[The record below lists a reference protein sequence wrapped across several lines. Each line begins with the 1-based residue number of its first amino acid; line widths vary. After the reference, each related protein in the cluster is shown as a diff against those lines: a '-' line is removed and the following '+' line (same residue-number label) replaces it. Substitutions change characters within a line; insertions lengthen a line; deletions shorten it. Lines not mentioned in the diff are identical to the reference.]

1 MIFLYITLIIAF
13 VYFFYKLADEWMDGL
28 SNFKL
33 ELDEDYFLWLNRE
46 ERELTNITKEDN

>member
-1 MIFLYITLIIAF
+1 MNFLYITLIIAF
-13 VYFFYKLADEWMDGL
+13 VYFLYKLTDKWMDGL
-28 SNFKL
+28 NNFKL